1 MATTTTATTAATP
14 MAATT
19 AEPAAVTL
27 SAKMVSVMVKSAV
40 VKSRSYPTVVVVM
53 VARAVILKAT
63 ARRGC
68 ATQGTPDQ
76 TEDEYAN
83 KGQEHEAE
91 SGRHAEGWVFITH
104 PVGWIRHL
112 VHRSLPDWWNGFYGA

>member
-1 MATTTTATTAATP
+1 MT
-14 MAATT
+14 
-19 AEPAAVTL
+19 V

-40 VKSRSYPTVVVVM
+40 VKSRAYPTVVVVM

-91 SGRHAEGWVFITH
+91 SGRHAEGRVL
-104 PVGWIRHL
+104 VMHL
-112 VHRSLPDWWNGFYGA
+112 VGRIGKLVNRSVSARWNGFYGA